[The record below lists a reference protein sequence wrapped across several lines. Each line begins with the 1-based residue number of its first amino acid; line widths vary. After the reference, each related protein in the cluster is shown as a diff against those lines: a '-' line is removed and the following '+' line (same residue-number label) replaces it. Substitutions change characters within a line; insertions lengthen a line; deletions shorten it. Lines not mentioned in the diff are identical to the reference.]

1 MSWDTEE
8 VAPAKA
14 TKKPVRK
21 VTKTIELNNL
31 DFTVNGNSIF
41 IEVPA
46 VEIELPNHMPFI
58 SEEIRDWSINEKIPE
73 SDYSDAYEAARD
85 SFLLSLETSS
95 VYRFLK
101 EHTIIAKN

>member
-1 MSWDTEE
+1 MPWDTEE
-8 VAPAKA
+8 VAPTTKA
-14 TKKPVRK
+14 KKPVRRT
-21 VTKTIELNNL
+21 TKTIELNNL

-46 VEIELPNHMPFI
+46 VEIELPDHMPFI

-85 SFLLSLETSS
+85 AFLLSLETSS

-101 EHTIIAKN
+101 DHTVIKPN